1 MKLSVVKERLSA
13 NEIIAFDVMPNPSDL
28 SEWIIWV
35 REASGG
41 SYLLLNED
49 ESFVGSTDAN
59 AILSILK
66 NIGVKNVHF
75 SL

>member
-1 MKLSVVKERLSA
+1 MKLSLVKERLSA
-13 NEIIAFDVMPNPSDL
+13 DEVIAFDVMPNPSDL
-28 SEWIIWV
+28 SEWIVWV
-35 REASGG
+35 REPSGG

-49 ESFVGSTDAN
+49 ESFVGSEDAN

-66 NIGVKNVHF
+66 NLGVKNVHV